1 MCSEQVV
8 YTSQGLDMLHKQPF
22 ECCFFFYFLQRCE
35 SALGYSLSE
44 LTRGAAACT
53 PRWSLAAPPWFGVT
67 LLTWSLTSPA
77 NEVLHL
83 AETRGYFCFP
93 PKPRIHTH
101 AQGSFRFL
109 FVSVCN
115 KKISGSIVLCDSA
128 PIGVCGQSR
137 KLLKSLIKKLGN

>member
-101 AQGSFRFL
+101 AQGSFPFCFCLQQQNIRQHCLVWF
-109 FVSVCN
+109 
-115 KKISGSIVLCDSA
+115 SA
-128 PIGVCGQSR
+128 HRCVWAEQETV
-137 KLLKSLIKKLGN
+137 LKSLIKKLGN